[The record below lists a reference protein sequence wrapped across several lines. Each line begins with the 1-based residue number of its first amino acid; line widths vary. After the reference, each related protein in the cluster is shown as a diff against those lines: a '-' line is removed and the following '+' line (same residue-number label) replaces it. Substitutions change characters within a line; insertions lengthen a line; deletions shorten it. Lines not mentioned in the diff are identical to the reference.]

1 MPRMPNIPASHIN
14 GRGPS
19 HSLRNSRP
27 TAFLDKDSAEWQEA
41 QEALSF
47 RTAGA
52 PGCRSLVMNCQLI

>member
-1 MPRMPNIPASHIN
+1 MATMPSIPASHVS

-27 TAFLDKDSAEWQEA
+27 TAFLARDSAEWQEA
-41 QEALSF
+41 QEALSL